1 MNWLSIL
8 DRFVES
14 AIGSTEVVYFAIAAI
29 GLNLH
34 FGYTGLLN
42 FGHVGF
48 LMVGAYGMA
57 IAVTY
62 FGLSFWAGIVV
73 GMIASVVL
81 ALALGVPTLRLRAD
95 YLAIVTIVAAEI
107 LRLTFRSVATREVTG
122 GSFGLQ
128 GFASEFYAVNP
139 FTQDQYSFWL
149 LSFSNRQL
157 WLLVVGWSLSLT
169 ATVLVWLLARS
180 PWGRVLRAIREDE
193 DAARSL
199 GKNVFVYK
207 MQSLMLGGVLGGFG
221 GFILATSQQ
230 AVQPDTYSPPV
241 TFFIFTALI
250 LGGAATVIGPI
261 IGSMLFWGLLSAT
274 DAFLR
279 AAVRTG
285 TIPTWLMDGVQ
296 VGQVRFMLAGLG
308 LMLLMIFRPQG
319 IFGDRRELALE
330 R

>member
-1 MNWLSIL
+1 MDWGAIFS
-8 DRFVES
+8 RFVAA
-14 AIGSTEVVYFAIAAI
+14 AIGDSAVYFAVAAV

-42 FGHVGF
+42 FGHIGF

-57 IAVTY
+57 ITVTALN
-62 FGLSFWAGIVV
+62 LSFWVGVPV
-73 GMIASVVL
+73 GMLAAVVY
-81 ALALGVPTLRLRAD
+81 ALLLGLPTLRLRSD

-107 LRLTFRSVATREVTG
+107 MRFVFRSVALREVTG

-128 GFASEFYAVNP
+128 GFASEFYALNP
-139 FTQDQYSFWL
+139 FPRGNYSFL
-149 LSFSNRQL
+149 VIDLSERQL
-157 WLLVVGWSLSLT
+157 WLLAVGWSLAALFT
-169 ATVLVWLLARS
+169 LVVWLLARS
-180 PWGRVLRAIREDE
+180 PWGRVLKSIREDE

-199 GKNVFVYK
+199 GKNIFVFK
-207 MQSLMLGGVLGGFG
+207 MQSLVLGGVMGGFG
-221 GFILATSQQ
+221 GILLAANQQ

-250 LGGAATVIGPI
+250 LGGAATVVGPI

-274 DAFLR
+274 DTFLR
-279 AAVRTG
+279 QAVNTG
-285 TIPTWLMDGVQ
+285 LIPSWIMDGVQ
-296 VGQVRFMLAGLG
+296 VGQIRFMLVGLG

>member
-1 MNWLSIL
+1 MDFGLIL
-8 DRFVES
+8 DRFLE
-14 AIGSTEVVYFAIAAI
+14 AALGTDAVYFAVAAI

-42 FGHVGF
+42 FGHIGF
-48 LMVGAYGMA
+48 LMVGAYGVA
-57 IAVTY
+57 ITVTF
-62 FGLSFWAGIVV
+62 FGLSFWAGLVV
-73 GMIASVVL
+73 GILASIVY
-81 ALALGVPTLRLRAD
+81 ALLLGLPTLRLRAD

-107 LRLTFRSVATREVTG
+107 MRFLFRAVTFREVTG

-128 GFASEFYAVNP
+128 GFARDFYAINP
-139 FTQDQYSFWL
+139 YPPATYALGPIDFSERQMWL
-149 LSFSNRQL
+149 LT
-157 WLLVVGWSLSLT
+157 VGWTLAALL
-169 ATVLVWLLARS
+169 AVGLWLLARS
-180 PWGRVLRAIREDE
+180 PWGRVLKAIREDE

-199 GKNVFVYK
+199 GKNVFGYK
-207 MQSLMLGGVLGGFG
+207 MQSLVLGGVMGGFG

-261 IGSMLFWGLLSAT
+261 IGSMLFWALLSAT

-279 AAVRTG
+279 QGVSSG
-285 TIPTWLMDGVQ
+285 VIPSWLMDGVQ
-296 VGQVRFMLAGLG
+296 VGAVRFMLVGLG

>member
-1 MNWLSIL
+1 MNWIAVL

-14 AIGSTEVVYFAIAAI
+14 AIGIDVAYFAVAAV

-42 FGHVGF
+42 FGHIGF
-48 LMVGAYGMA
+48 LMVSAYGVA

-62 FGLSFWAGIVV
+62 FGLSFWAGIVL
-73 GMIASVVL
+73 GMIFAVIL
-81 ALALGVPTLRLRAD
+81 ALALGVPTLRLRSD

-107 LRLTFRSVATREVTG
+107 LRLSFRSVAAREVTG

-139 FTQDQYSFWL
+139 YSPGEYGFWL
-149 LSFSNRQL
+149 IEVSERQL
-157 WLLVVGWSLSLT
+157 WLLTAGWTLAILS
-169 ATVLVWLLARS
+169 AVLIWLLSRS

-207 MQSLMLGGVLGGFG
+207 MQSLVLGGVLGGFG
-221 GFILATSQQ
+221 GIILATSQQ

-261 IGSMLFWGLLSAT
+261 VGSMLFWALLAAT
-274 DAFLR
+274 DSFLR
-279 AAVRTG
+279 QAVRVDM
-285 TIPTWLMDGVQ
+285 IPSSIMDGVQ
-296 VGQVRFMLAGLG
+296 VGQVRFMLVGLG

-330 R
+330 Q

>member
-1 MNWLSIL
+1 MI
-8 DRFVES
+8 
-14 AIGSTEVVYFAIAAI
+14 
-29 GLNLH
+29 
-34 FGYTGLLN
+34 
-42 FGHVGF
+42 
-48 LMVGAYGMA
+48 GAYGLA
-57 IAVTY
+57 ISVT
-62 FGLSFWAGIVV
+62 FFNLSFWAGIVV
-73 GMIASVVL
+73 GILAAVVL

-107 LRLTFRSVATREVTG
+107 LRLSFRSVAAREVTG

-128 GFASEFYAVNP
+128 GFANEFYAVNP
-139 FTQDQYSFWL
+139 FTQDQYSFWIL
-149 LSFSNRQL
+149 EFSNRQL
-157 WLLVVGWSLSLT
+157 WLLTVGWTLSLL
-169 ATVLVWLLARS
+169 AALLVWLLARS

-207 MQSLMLGGVLGGFG
+207 MQSLVLGGVLGGFG

-250 LGGAATVIGPI
+250 LGGAATVVGPI
-261 IGSMLFWGLLSAT
+261 VGSMLFWGILAAT
-274 DAFLR
+274 DSFLR
-279 AAVRTG
+279 QAVG
-285 TIPTWLMDGVQ
+285 SGMIPPWIMSGVQ
-296 VGQVRFMLAGLG
+296 IGQVRFMLVGLS

-319 IFGDRRELALE
+319 IFGDRRELSLE